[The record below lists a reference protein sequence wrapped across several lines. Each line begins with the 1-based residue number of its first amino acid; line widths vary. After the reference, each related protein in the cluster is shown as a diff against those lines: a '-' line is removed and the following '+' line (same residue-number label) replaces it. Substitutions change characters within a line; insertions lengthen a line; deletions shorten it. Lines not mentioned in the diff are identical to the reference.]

1 MYPSDYGYATSGDSS
16 MNRISCLNKSLNRE
30 WYEASSCYNND
41 WLYNSS
47 IDQWTLTPFAS
58 DFSDSSTGDSAA
70 ANVEV
75 VMTIGVV
82 GTANARF
89 DNEVL
94 PSVYLK
100 SSVAIVNGN
109 GSKESPYE
117 LLGD

>member
-1 MYPSDYGYATSGDSS
+1 
-16 MNRISCLNKSLNRE
+16 
-30 WYEASSCYNND
+30 
-41 WLYNSS
+41 
-47 IDQWTLTPFAS
+47 
-58 DFSDSSTGDSAA
+58 
-70 ANVEV
+70 
-75 VMTIGVV
+75 MTIGVV